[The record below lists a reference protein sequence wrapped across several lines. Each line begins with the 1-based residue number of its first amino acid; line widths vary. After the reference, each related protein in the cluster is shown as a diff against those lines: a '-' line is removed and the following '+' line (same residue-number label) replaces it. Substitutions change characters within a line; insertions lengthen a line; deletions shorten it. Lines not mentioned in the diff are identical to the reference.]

1 MALLTFNR
9 PVPNRSANAAA
20 QWKTG
25 GISATAAVELW
36 GGDEFKRSGQL
47 LAEALGATEG
57 AGGAAGAAPRP
68 IGSSNIWARSAGSG
82 GGAVGGAVD
91 AADGAA
97 IVGGGVGVAGSGGWT
112 RPGTAVVMGA
122 EVRHGAEAGTQARI
136 PPRPLS
142 GSFVNPALYLAF
154 SASGSAFQRWP
165 GAWQGAGERAREKGI
180 RREVTVW
187 GRGTGRGN
195 MELGTQGACG
205 AGKGRYSGRAIGP
218 GPGPGLG
225 LGPGPGPGLE
235 LGREHTQEL
244 LSISVAHAQ
253 WHQKRPL
260 LPAELHVWSDMG

>member
-1 MALLTFNR
+1 MALSTFNR

-36 GGDEFKRSGQL
+36 GGDKFKRSGQL

-57 AGGAAGAAPRP
+57 AGGAAGAAPKP

-82 GGAVGGAVD
+82 GGAMGGAVS

-112 RPGTAVVMGA
+112 RPGTAVVLGA

-165 GAWQGAGERAREKGI
+165 GAWQGAGEKAREKGI

-187 GRGTGRGN
+187 GRGTGRGS
-195 MELGTQGACG
+195 MGLGTNTGG
-205 AGKGRYSGRAIGP
+205 MRGRERGGSDRALGP
-218 GPGPGLG
+218 G
-225 LGPGPGPGLE
+225 LGPGPGL
-235 LGREHTQEL
+235 
-244 LSISVAHAQ
+244 
-253 WHQKRPL
+253 
-260 LPAELHVWSDMG
+260 